1 MSARTLFLFF
11 LTLSIG
17 LPNVVGEGN
26 NDDYQ
31 DMIVDP
37 GVDNNSDVEDL
48 ELITPFK
55 SNPEQ
60 IIHSFNKNYYSPPL
74 PIVLL
79 HGITSDTSELSGVA
93 NWLQEKLPNKVFN
106 IEIGNGKLNSI
117 FKTMDWQLDQL
128 CMTIYNIPELE
139 NGFHFIGMSQGGLL
153 ARGYVQRCNRFPVRN
168 LITWVSP
175 QAGVYGFDE
184 VYFDWSKVYMPGYQ
198 SLYSFASY
206 WKDPFQYDTYLANST
221 FLPYLNNESPYLEKY
236 AAHGFDFNKNRERI
250 ESLDNFVM
258 IWSGNDDVISPP
270 RSGRFEFYDIVC
282 YERENTECQRR
293 IRALASAYFNSE
305 REDKAD
311 PLPVQDFFSSQQF
324 SNNLLGLRTLY
335 ETKRLHM
342 LETNCTH
349 SGHKTQAC
357 FPQLEELTFPF
368 LQ

>member
-1 MSARTLFLFF
+1 MSARMLFLFY
-11 LTLSIG
+11 LMISI
-17 LPNVVGEGN
+17 NFATTNAEYN
-26 NDDYQ
+26 NYDDLV
-31 DMIVDP
+31 IS
-37 GVDNNSDVEDL
+37 DNLDEKTDD
-48 ELITPFK
+48 ITDDK
-55 SNPEQ
+55 TYDKTYLN
-60 IIHSFNKNYYSPPL
+60 SFNKIYYSPPL

-79 HGITSDTSELSGVA
+79 HGITSDTSELINVV
-93 NWLQEKLPNKVFN
+93 NWLQQKLPNKVFN
-106 IEIGNGKLNSI
+106 IEIGNGKFNSI

-175 QAGVYGFDE
+175 QAGVYGFNE
-184 VYFDWSKVYMPGYQ
+184 VYFDWSKVYSPFYQ
-198 SLYSFASY
+198 TIYSFAGY
-206 WKDPFQYDTYLANST
+206 WKDPFQYDVYLANAT
-221 FLPYLNNESPYLEKY
+221 FLPYLNNESPRLEQY
-236 AAHGFDFNKNRERI
+236 AAHGFDFYKNKERI

-270 RSGRFEFYDIVC
+270 QSGRFEFYDIVC
-282 YERENTECQRR
+282 NKRKTPQCQEK
-293 IRALASAYFNSE
+293 INELVEKYF
-305 REDKAD
+305 DKAD

-349 SGHKTQAC
+349 SGHKTPLC
-357 FPQLEELTFPF
+357 FPQLEDLTFQF
-368 LQ
+368 LI